1 MRKLLL
7 FVSFVVLSLSV
18 IAQVPTITSFSPASA
33 EVGASVTITG
43 TNFSTT
49 LSNNVVYFGTT
60 KATVTA
66 ATATSLSVTVPAGS
80 ANSEYL
86 IFVNISTN
94 TTAISSTKFNIVKT
108 LTSYSVP
115 SNLYATS
122 ITVSGASFPSY
133 ASNYESLRQSLIR
146 VADINNDGKT
156 DIISL
161 SSAGVIKFFLNSN
174 TTPGAISAAN
184 FTASPTSLTGT
195 SSPANLYISDVTN
208 DGKPDIIISGMSFIN
223 IFKNTTNGSTISF
236 DPLYSFTSSGSL
248 LALADYDADGDVDI
262 AACGFSGPINVYKN
276 TSTSG
281 NLSFNST
288 ATQIT
293 FNNQLRGGFETA
305 DLNNDGLSDIVA
317 GGDNGSV
324 RVFMN
329 TTNAGN
335 ISFSTAFNLSASTAR
350 SLAISDLN
358 NDGSNDL
365 IVGDY
370 FGGNQIYI
378 NTAGSNVSAN
388 SFSSSS
394 FTSYRYA
401 TSTGWKGAIFTED
414 VNCDGRIDILD
425 QDAFWKN
432 TSNSTTINGGNFISS
447 STNNLPSSNS
457 YNINPVFSDL
467 DLDGKP
473 EFIYGSGSNIS
484 VSRNTVDETP
494 TISVSGSLTQ
504 FSKCNSS
511 ASSQQTFNVS
521 ARNLTAN
528 ISLAALTGFEY
539 SINGSTFASTLSLTQ
554 SSGTVSS
561 TVYVRLAAAATGSPS
576 GNIVLSST
584 GATSVNVAASGTA
597 GSTPVISTQPFA
609 TASACQNSS
618 YTLAAS
624 VTGGTSYQWFSNAT
638 NSNTGGTSMGS
649 SRNAQTSALT
659 PNTGVPGT
667 YYYYLVATSG
677 SCSVTSNVTVFTVDP
692 LPVVGTASGTA
703 TVCSG
708 ISTPLTLTG
717 STGAIQ
723 WQQSANGTTG
733 WANVIGGSGA
743 TTDSYTTAA
752 LTTTNYYRAVVS
764 SGACTAVNSNVIT
777 VTVTPAPY
785 PYDRAVNFTSGGSL
799 VRNTTTSLNFTNFT
813 VEAWINP
820 TSFNNWAGIVSKGAF
835 QLMTTNTGTLA
846 ILFED
851 GWSWSWTQTPSVVLN
866 LNQWQHVA
874 ASYNASTKETK
885 LYVNGALVHTW
896 TRTQSYVPNFSTSA
910 LAIGTNNGI
919 GNQPS
924 QPYQRNFIGNIDEVK
939 IWNTVRTDVQVSSN
953 YTTQLAGNESGLLA
967 YYKFDQGIGGGNN
980 TAINSLTDLTT
991 NANHLTPTSMTLNG
1005 STNNIV
1011 QAGPTILTTPS
1022 LCLNG
1027 TATLTHTISGGTWST
1042 SDANIISIDQATS
1055 IATAVAA
1062 GSVTITYTFTDNGCT
1077 YTSTKLFTVNA
1088 LPAAPSATTPVNYC
1102 QNVTASTLSATA
1114 LNGNTLQWYTVA
1126 NAGTATTTAFTPS
1139 TSAVG
1144 SALYYVSQKNNT
1156 TGCEGPRTAITV
1168 NVNSLPV
1175 VSPSTTSFCSGNPVA
1190 LTLTGYNGNVQWQ
1203 SSSNNSTWTNL
1214 TGATSDTYTVT
1225 NLTATTY
1232 YRSTVSGGTCST
1244 TTNVSTI
1251 SLAKAAGDFGAAL
1264 NFDGTDDVVTV
1275 PNNAALNISGNISVE
1290 AWIKPTTNSN
1300 IQNVISKSSQAQN
1313 TGYIFPRT
1321 DDNWANFSGYLHIG
1335 NVWRS
1340 ILYPYPTDGLFHHV
1354 AMTYDGSN
1362 IKLYL
1367 DGNLVKTQA
1376 QTGTIATNT
1385 NSLAFGNQPGF
1396 SEFFKGNLD
1405 EARIWNAALT
1415 ADQIKSRMNS
1425 ELVGNET
1432 NLVLNYNFNQGV
1444 PGGSNASV
1452 VSESNVAATSLVG
1465 TLTNFAKTGAISN
1478 YVSSTVVNPIVG
1490 STLCIGSPL
1499 QLSHP
1504 TSGGTWSIPATTG
1517 LSISNTGA
1525 LTGTLSTTATSIVV
1539 SYDYTINA
1547 CSFTSTKTINISQLI
1562 AGTATGN
1569 ETMCAS
1575 VTPTPITLAGNTLGS
1590 IIQWQSS
1597 LDNVTFNN
1605 IANATSA
1612 SLSPGSLTT
1621 TTYYRAAVTT
1631 ATCGTLNSNVIT
1643 KGYNNSLH
1651 FDGTDDYVQAGAPL
1665 PIAANDNFTYEA
1677 WVKPSVV
1684 DANYRGFLGIDVANV
1699 GRGPSMWVG
1708 PNGSLHTD
1716 SYNGSTRYDM
1726 LVNNFFT
1733 ANTWVHV
1740 AWVKNGTTYTIYKNG
1755 VQVDTRTAPSNV
1767 LLPNANFT
1775 IGKLDNYFAGT
1786 LDEVRIWNTARTA
1799 QEITDNMS
1807 ASLNGNEVGLKAY
1820 YTFNQGTPAGNNAS
1834 ITSVANLTTTPN
1846 LNGTLTNFGK
1856 TGATS
1861 NFIDGFRVL
1870 LTSQP
1875 TAPSAVCL
1883 NASSNTISVTA
1894 TGSNLTYQWYSNTAN
1909 STTGATA
1916 IANATSNS
1924 FSIPT
1929 NVAGTKYYYVV
1940 VTGSCASSVT
1950 SNIVSQLINTSTF
1963 TTDVSGADQNLAYGG
1978 TATPLT
1984 VSSPGATGY
1993 QWYSSLTKP
2002 ALLDGFNGRTGWTSS
2017 TGLIEPVALGG
2028 GGNAHPAIAGPLL
2041 TFSYADGSSVYRDF
2055 SLDQTATTVTFSAEY
2070 AETDRDNNKAGD
2082 VGKIQLQFFNAN
2094 NTQLG
2099 TTVQS
2104 PEFTG
2109 TLTFQ
2114 SVSLTN
2120 VAIPSGATKVRVIF
2134 FQVTEAEYW
2143 AGNYGIAFRNPSVT
2157 TNVAL
2162 NGTPITGATS
2172 ATYTPSTTTPGALYY
2187 YAVATGGC
2195 STATS
2200 SLSGL
2205 ITVGKAT
2212 PTIASMPAI
2221 NKTFGDAA
2229 FTLTAPTSNA
2239 TGAFTFVSS
2248 NAAVATISGTT
2259 VTIVGAG
2266 TAVITAT
2273 QATDANYNAGSVTT
2287 LLTVAKGVPVIG
2299 FMADINKTFGNAPFI
2314 ITPPTSNSTG
2324 VFSYTSNTPAVAT
2337 INGSLVTING
2347 AGFTTITIS
2356 QAASANYNAG
2366 SITTTLWVAKANPII
2381 QTQPNIIRP
2390 YGSAPIT
2397 VNNPISNSP
2406 GAFTYT
2412 ISDVTVATIS
2422 GATITPVGIGTA
2434 TITATQTA
2442 TANYNTGS
2450 VTRTITVVKG
2460 TPSIGTF
2467 AAINKT
2473 YGDAAFAITAPT
2485 STSTGAFTYASDNS
2499 AVATVSGSTIT
2510 IVGAGTANI
2519 TATQAEDANYNAG
2532 SVTTVLTVAKAARTL
2547 TAFADINKTTT
2558 DAPFAL
2564 IAPTSSA
2571 GTGAITY
2578 ASSNAAVATVSGS
2591 TVTIVGIGTSTITA
2605 TQAADANYLA
2615 ASITA
2620 TLTVILGDSDG
2631 DGVPDDVEIREGTD
2645 PNDPSSVKDS
2655 DGDGVPDFVEIGNGT
2670 NPNSPSDAVD
2680 SDGDGLS
2687 DYYEARN
2694 TAPTNIAISATTVNE
2709 NNTAGA
2715 SIADVT
2721 ATDVNIGEAFT
2732 YALIAGTGDTD
2743 NASFTIAG
2751 SSLKAVNAFDFE
2763 TKTSYSLRL
2772 KVTDKGGLSYE
2783 KEFVI
2788 TVADI
2793 NEAPETLVL
2802 TGASVAE
2809 NTASGATAGTLS
2821 ATDPDAN
2828 NTFTYALVSGTGST
2842 DNASFTIDGVTLK
2855 TAAAFDFETKNSYS
2869 VRVQVTDAGG
2879 LTFEKVFTIGVTDV
2893 NEAPTALALT
2903 GTSVL
2908 ENAASGTTV
2917 GTLAGTDP
2925 DANST
2930 LTYTLV
2936 SGTGSTDNASFT
2948 ITGATLKS
2956 NAVFDFET
2964 KNSYTI
2970 RVRVTDAA
2978 GLSFEKA
2985 FTITVTDV
2993 NEAPTLA
3000 AITDRRVYNV
3010 STSQVVNLS
3019 GITGGPETA
3028 QTTTTTVSTD
3038 KPATFS
3044 SIAVVGA
3051 QIQFTLAAGIATPQ
3065 DVVVT
3070 VKVKDNGGVANGG
3083 VDTLVRTFKLG
3094 IDPLPVATG
3103 PSFINLGATAQL
3115 SASGANA
3122 INYTWV
3128 AVGSGIVGSGAT
3140 INVRPA
3146 GTTTYAV
3153 VVTNSFGYQ
3162 ATVPLLLT
3170 VIADYKLVPNNIV
3183 TPNGDGVN
3191 DKWVIPNIDMYPDNE
3206 VKVFDKAGRVV
3217 FTKRGYNN
3225 EWDGTFNGQKLKED
3239 AYLYIIKFNKDGVL
3253 PIRGYVTIVR

>member
-18 IAQVPTITSFSPASA
+18 FAQVPTITSFSPASA

-43 TNFSTT
+43 TNFDATPA
-49 LSNNVVYFGTT
+49 NNIVYFGAA
-60 KATVTA
+60 KATVTSA
-66 ATATSLSVTVPAGS
+66 SSTQLVVSVPASSTHAPISVNKGG
-80 ANSEYL
+80 L
-86 IFVNISTN
+86 IALSKNAFRVTN
-94 TTAISSTKFNIVKT
+94 MSISSRQVTGSNFGDNILFSSIAGVNGDNIIQAGDFNGDGKVDLVKAGSSNVRVHLNQMSSVGT
-108 LTSYSVP
+108 ITTSSFN
-115 SNLYATS
+115 SGSLFA
-122 ITVSGASFPSY
+122 VSGA
-133 ASNYESLRQSLIR
+133 ARTIVVNDVNGDGLL
-146 VADINNDGKT
+146 DIVTGSSSG
-156 DIISL
+156 ISVL
-161 SSAGVIKFFLNSN
+161 VN
-174 TTPGAISAAN
+174 TT
-184 FTASPTSLTGT
+184 
-195 SSPANLYISDVTN
+195 
-208 DGKPDIIISGMSFIN
+208 SG
-223 IFKNTTNGSTISF
+223 
-236 DPLYSFTSSGSL
+236 
-248 LALADYDADGDVDI
+248 
-262 AACGFSGPINVYKN
+262 
-276 TSTSG
+276 G
-281 NLSFNST
+281 NLSF
-288 ATQIT
+288 
-293 FNNQLRGGFETA
+293 
-305 DLNNDGLSDIVA
+305 
-317 GGDNGSV
+317 
-324 RVFMN
+324 
-329 TTNAGN
+329 
-335 ISFSTAFNLSASTAR
+335 
-350 SLAISDLN
+350 
-358 NDGSNDL
+358 
-365 IVGDY
+365 
-370 FGGNQIYI
+370 
-378 NTAGSNVSAN
+378 
-388 SFSSSS
+388 
-394 FTSYRYA
+394 
-401 TSTGWKGAIFTED
+401 
-414 VNCDGRIDILD
+414 
-425 QDAFWKN
+425 
-432 TSNSTTINGGNFISS
+432 
-447 STNNLPSSNS
+447 
-457 YNINPVFSDL
+457 
-467 DLDGKP
+467 
-473 EFIYGSGSNIS
+473 
-484 VSRNTVDETP
+484 
-494 TISVSGSLTQ
+494 
-504 FSKCNSS
+504 
-511 ASSQQTFNVS
+511 ASS
-521 ARNLTAN
+521 
-528 ISLAALTGFEY
+528 
-539 SINGSTFASTLSLTQ
+539 
-554 SSGTVSS
+554 
-561 TVYVRLAAAATGSPS
+561 
-576 GNIVLSST
+576 
-584 GATSVNVAASGTA
+584 
-597 GSTPVISTQPFA
+597 
-609 TASACQNSS
+609 
-618 YTLAAS
+618 
-624 VTGGTSYQWFSNAT
+624 
-638 NSNTGGTSMGS
+638 
-649 SRNAQTSALT
+649 
-659 PNTGVPGT
+659 
-667 YYYYLVATSG
+667 
-677 SCSVTSNVTVFTVDP
+677 
-692 LPVVGTASGTA
+692 
-703 TVCSG
+703 
-708 ISTPLTLTG
+708 
-717 STGAIQ
+717 
-723 WQQSANGTTG
+723 
-733 WANVIGGSGA
+733 
-743 TTDSYTTAA
+743 
-752 LTTTNYYRAVVS
+752 
-764 SGACTAVNSNVIT
+764 
-777 VTVTPAPY
+777 
-785 PYDRAVNFTSGGSL
+785 
-799 VRNTTTSLNFTNFT
+799 
-813 VEAWINP
+813 
-820 TSFNNWAGIVSKGAF
+820 
-835 QLMTTNTGTLA
+835 
-846 ILFED
+846 
-851 GWSWSWTQTPSVVLN
+851 
-866 LNQWQHVA
+866 
-874 ASYNASTKETK
+874 
-885 LYVNGALVHTW
+885 
-896 TRTQSYVPNFSTSA
+896 
-910 LAIGTNNGI
+910 
-919 GNQPS
+919 
-924 QPYQRNFIGNIDEVK
+924 
-939 IWNTVRTDVQVSSN
+939 
-953 YTTQLAGNESGLLA
+953 
-967 YYKFDQGIGGGNN
+967 
-980 TAINSLTDLTT
+980 
-991 NANHLTPTSMTLNG
+991 
-1005 STNNIV
+1005 
-1011 QAGPTILTTPS
+1011 
-1022 LCLNG
+1022 
-1027 TATLTHTISGGTWST
+1027 
-1042 SDANIISIDQATS
+1042 
-1055 IATAVAA
+1055 
-1062 GSVTITYTFTDNGCT
+1062 
-1077 YTSTKLFTVNA
+1077 
-1088 LPAAPSATTPVNYC
+1088 
-1102 QNVTASTLSATA
+1102 
-1114 LNGNTLQWYTVA
+1114 
-1126 NAGTATTTAFTPS
+1126 
-1139 TSAVG
+1139 
-1144 SALYYVSQKNNT
+1144 
-1156 TGCEGPRTAITV
+1156 
-1168 NVNSLPV
+1168 
-1175 VSPSTTSFCSGNPVA
+1175 
-1190 LTLTGYNGNVQWQ
+1190 
-1203 SSSNNSTWTNL
+1203 
-1214 TGATSDTYTVT
+1214 
-1225 NLTATTY
+1225 
-1232 YRSTVSGGTCST
+1232 
-1244 TTNVSTI
+1244 
-1251 SLAKAAGDFGAAL
+1251 
-1264 NFDGTDDVVTV
+1264 
-1275 PNNAALNISGNISVE
+1275 LNISGNISSVRL
-1290 AWIKPTTNSN
+1290 ADINLDGKIDIVALNAGALNVYTNTSNGSTTSFSAATQVNLSTTGFDGLDLADMNLDGKYDVVVSQTGTTNILINNSSQLSLSFASPISLTFGHSYVAAVDLDIDGDNDLFLYNRVVNNTYTSGALSSNDFTSFTNTLGNDGDNLGFSVTDFNGDGYPEVVSGTSWDKMWVYVNAASGSSVSASTFSGKWYPRQDLYCGSCGTGIGVDINGDNKVDAVSSYRTQSNFVITQNLMAPAPSITVAGTLSPITICLGTTSATQTLTVSGSDLTANITATAPAGYEISLASGTGFASSITLTKSGTTVASTTVYVRLQGSASNNASGNIAFTSTGATTRNVATGTATVNGANNLGGSLSFNGNNQYLTVPNSSNFSPGTGDFTVEWFQNQQSTSNWPRPFSIGSTQLAVSIEGGAMYLWLGGTWIANATLSNYLNTWVHFAIVKSASN
-1300 IQNVISKSSQAQN
+1300 IKVYKDGVAIINVAN
-1313 TGYIFPRT
+1313 TSNIAFTGAF
-1321 DDNWANFSGYLHIG
+1321 NIG
-1335 NVWRS
+1335 
-1340 ILYPYPTDGLFHHV
+1340 
-1354 AMTYDGSN
+1354 AKDGSN
-1362 IKLYL
+1362 AGESFNGYI
-1367 DGNLVKTQA
+1367 
-1376 QTGTIATNT
+1376 TN
-1385 NSLAFGNQPGF
+1385 FRF
-1396 SEFFKGNLD
+1396 
-1405 EARIWNAALT
+1405 
-1415 ADQIKSRMNS
+1415 
-1425 ELVGNET
+1425 
-1432 NLVLNYNFNQGV
+1432 
-1444 PGGSNASV
+1444 
-1452 VSESNVAATSLVG
+1452 SNVAIYTFNFTVSTSPLASSASTKLLLLASNSG
-1465 TLTNFAKTGAISN
+1465 SILTDSGPSALTLTNTA
-1478 YVSSTVVNPIVG
+1478 STVFNSATPFTSPISGNTV
-1490 STLCIGSPL
+1490 CIGSPL
-1499 QLSHP
+1499 QLTHP

-1517 LSISNTGA
+1517 LSISNTGV
-1525 LTGTLSTTATSIVV
+1525 LTGSASTTASSVVV
-1539 SYDYTINA
+1539 SYDYTINT
-1547 CSFTSTKTINISQLI
+1547 CSFTDTKTITVSSLTS
-1562 AGTATGN
+1562 GTATGN
-1569 ETMCAS
+1569 QTLCS
-1575 VTPTPITLAGNTLGS
+1575 SSTTVTAITLAGNTSGS
-1590 IIQWQSS
+1590 SIQWQSS

-1612 SLSPGSLTT
+1612 SLSPGSVTA

-1631 ATCGTLNSNVIT
+1631 AACGTLNSNVIS
-1643 KGYNNSLH
+1643 KGYNNSLS
-1651 FDGTDDYVQAGAPL
+1651 FDGIDDYVQPGAPL
-1665 PIAANDNFTYEA
+1665 PISANDNFTYEA
-1677 WVKPSVV
+1677 WVRPSLV
-1684 DANYRGFLGIDVANV
+1684 DANYRGFLGTDVANV
-1699 GRGPSMWVG
+1699 GRAPSMWVG
-1708 PNGSLHTD
+1708 PSGSLHTD
-1716 SYNGSTRYDM
+1716 SYSGATRYDM

-1755 VQVDTRTAPSNV
+1755 VQAATATAPSSV

-1775 IGKLDNYFAGT
+1775 IGKLDNFFAGT

-1807 ASLNGNEVGLKAY
+1807 ATLNGNETGLKAY
-1820 YTFNQGTPAGNNAS
+1820 YTFNQGEPGGTNSS
-1834 ITSVANLTTTPN
+1834 ITTVSNLTSTPN
-1846 LNGTLTNFGK
+1846 LNGTLTAFAKSGN
-1856 TGATS
+1856 TS
-1861 NFIDGFRVL
+1861 NFTDGFRVL
-1870 LTSQP
+1870 LTAQP

-1909 STTGATA
+1909 GTTGATA

-1929 NVAGTKYYYVV
+1929 NAAGTKYYYAV

-1950 SNIVSQLINTSTF
+1950 SNIVSQVVNTSTF
-1963 TTDVSGADQNLAYGG
+1963 NPDVSGADQNLAYGG

-1993 QWYSSLTKP
+1993 QWYSTTTKP
-2002 ALLDGFNGRTGWTSS
+2002 SLVSGFSGGTGWTSS
-2017 TGLIEPVALGG
+2017 TGTFQTFALYS
-2028 GGNAHPAIAGPLL
+2028 GGNPAID
-2041 TFSYADGSSVYRDF
+2041 SDGYLRFAYISPSSIHRDF
-2055 SLDQTATTVTFSAEY
+2055 NLDPTATTISFSAQY
-2070 AETDRDNNKAGD
+2070 ASLDNNND
-2082 VGKIQLQFFNAN
+2082 RGKIQLYFYNAN
-2094 NTQLG
+2094 N
-2099 TTVQS
+2099 VQV
-2104 PEFTG
+2104 G
-2109 TLTFQ
+2109 AVAQ
-2114 SVSLTN
+2114 SADLIGSSTWQSTALTN
-2120 VAIPSGATKVRVIF
+2120 IAIPAGATKVRVVFYQI
-2134 FQVTEAEYW
+2134 QEYPYW

-2337 INGSLVTING
+2337 IAGSLVSING

-2356 QAASANYNAG
+2356 QAASNNYNAG

-2381 QTQPNIIRP
+2381 QTQANIIRP

-2412 ISDVTVATIS
+2412 INDATVATIS

-2460 TPSIGTF
+2460 TPTIGTF

-2485 STSTGAFTYASDNS
+2485 STSTGAFTYVSDNS
-2499 AVATVSGSTIT
+2499 AVATVSGSTVT

-2519 TATQAEDANYNAG
+2519 TATQAEDANYNAV

-2547 TAFADINKTTT
+2547 TAFADVNKTTT

-2670 NPNSPSDAVD
+2670 NPNSPTDAVD

-2828 NTFTYALVSGTGST
+2828 SSFTYALVSGTGST

-2855 TAAAFDFETKNSYS
+2855 TAGVFDFETKNSYS

-2908 ENAASGTTV
+2908 ENAASGTAV

-3103 PSFINLGATAQL
+3103 PNFINLGATAQL